1 MSSSDLTTKRA
12 RLGGLIL
19 SKDKE
24 LKELREEVQELRQ
37 TVYTLKDTI
46 VELTSR
52 LKQTTDA
59 GSPYDSGQ
67 YNVFSNRSTAI
78 EGDISW
84 NRLVNLLREEKLGLT
99 ATELAEK
106 WGRSRSR
113 TSEVLNKLVDEGQLV
128 KVRDG
133 RLIRFRTA
141 EE

>member
-1 MSSSDLTTKRA
+1 MSD
-12 RLGGLIL
+12 
-19 SKDKE
+19 E
-24 LKELREEVQELRQ
+24 KELRKLRKEVHELKQ
-37 TVYTLKDTI
+37 TVYTLKDNI

-52 LKQTTDA
+52 LKQSEDA

-67 YNVFSNRSTAI
+67 YNVFRAGSSVI

-84 NRLVNLLREEKLGLT
+84 NKLVNLLHDADIGLT

-113 TSEVLNKLVDEGQLV
+113 TSEVLNKLVDEGHLL

>member
-1 MSSSDLTTKRA
+1 MA
-12 RLGGLIL
+12 E
-19 SKDKE
+19 DKE
-24 LKELREEVQELRQ
+24 LKKLQKEVQELRQ

-52 LKQTTDA
+52 LKDRSELA
-59 GSPYDSGQ
+59 SSPYDSGQ
-67 YNVFSNRSTAI
+67 YNVFGASSAI
-78 EGDISW
+78 PEGDISW
-84 NRLVNLLREEKLGLT
+84 NRLVNLLHDDDIGLT

-113 TSEVLNKLVDEGQLV
+113 TSEVLNKLVDEGHLV

-133 RLIRFRTA
+133 RSIRFRTV

>member
-1 MSSSDLTTKRA
+1 LTEE
-12 RLGGLIL
+12 
-19 SKDKE
+19 KE
-24 LKELREEVQELRQ
+24 LKKLREEVYELKE

-52 LKQTTDA
+52 LKHSAEA

-67 YNVFSNRSTAI
+67 YNVFGTRGNYL
-78 EGDISW
+78 EGDVSW
-84 NRLVNLLREEKLGLT
+84 SRLVNILSNEDLGLT

-113 TSEVLNKLVDEGQLV
+113 TSEVLNKLVDEGHLV
-128 KVRDG
+128 KFRDG
-133 RLIRFRTA
+133 RQIRFRTT

>member
-1 MSSSDLTTKRA
+1 MKEDNKLEDLRA
-12 RLGGLIL
+12 
-19 SKDKE
+19 
-24 LKELREEVQELRQ
+24 EVQELKQ

-52 LKQTTDA
+52 LKQTPDA

-67 YNVFSNRSTAI
+67 YNVFGKQESI
-78 EGDISW
+78 LEGDISW
-84 NRLVNLLREEKLGLT
+84 NRLVNLLQEEHLGLT

-113 TSEVLNKLVDEGQLV
+113 TSEVLNKLVDEGHLV

-133 RLIRFRTA
+133 RQIRFRTA

>member
-1 MSSSDLTTKRA
+1 MTE
-12 RLGGLIL
+12 
-19 SKDKE
+19 DKE
-24 LKELREEVQELRQ
+24 LKELREEVHELKQ

-52 LKQTTDA
+52 LKQTPDA

-67 YNVFSNRSTAI
+67 YNVFNNRGNCL

-84 NRLVNLLREEKLGLT
+84 NRLVNLLQEERLGLT
-99 ATELAEK
+99 ATELAER

-113 TSEVLNKLVDEGQLV
+113 TSEVLNKLVDEGHLV
-128 KVRDG
+128 KIRDG
-133 RLIRFRTA
+133 RQIRFRTV

>member
-1 MSSSDLTTKRA
+1 MYLLRI
-12 RLGGLIL
+12 GGVRMTEE
-19 SKDKE
+19 KQ
-24 LKELREEVQELRQ
+24 LKELQKEVQELKQ

-52 LKQTTDA
+52 IKESSDL

-67 YNVFSNRSTAI
+67 YNVFGTGSTI
-78 EGDISW
+78 PEGDISW
-84 NRLVNLLREEKLGLT
+84 NRLVNLLHDDDMGLT

-113 TSEVLNKLVDEGQLV
+113 TSEVLNKLVEEGHLV

>member
-1 MSSSDLTTKRA
+1 LTDNKA
-12 RLGGLIL
+12 
-19 SKDKE
+19 
-24 LKELREEVQELRQ
+24 LKELREEVHELKQ

-52 LKQTTDA
+52 LKGTADA

-67 YNVFSNRSTAI
+67 YNVFSGRGNYL
-78 EGDISW
+78 EGDLSW
-84 NRLVNLLREEKLGLT
+84 NRLVNLLHEEDLGLT

-113 TSEVLNKLVDEGQLV
+113 TSEVLNKLVDEGHLA
-128 KVRDG
+128 KIRDG
-133 RLIRFRTA
+133 RQIRFRTA

>member
-1 MSSSDLTTKRA
+1 MTE
-12 RLGGLIL
+12 
-19 SKDKE
+19 DKE
-24 LKELREEVQELRQ
+24 LKELREEVHELKQ

-52 LKQTTDA
+52 LKQTPNV

-67 YNVFSNRSTAI
+67 YNVFSNRSNCL

-84 NRLVNLLREEKLGLT
+84 NRLVNLLHEERHGLT
-99 ATELAEK
+99 ATELAER

-113 TSEVLNKLVDEGQLV
+113 TSEVLNKLVDEGHLV
-128 KVRDG
+128 KIRDG
-133 RLIRFRTA
+133 RQIRFRTT

>member
-1 MSSSDLTTKRA
+1 MKD
-12 RLGGLIL
+12 
-19 SKDKE
+19 DKE
-24 LKELREEVQELRQ
+24 LKELRKEVHELKE

-52 LKQTTDA
+52 IKHSTDA

-67 YNVFSNRSTAI
+67 YNIFSDSGNAL

-84 NRLVNLLREEKLGLT
+84 NRLVNLLHEETLGLT
-99 ATELAEK
+99 ATELSEK

-113 TSEVLNKLVDEGQLV
+113 TSEVLNKLVDEGHLV
-128 KVRDG
+128 KFRDG
-133 RLIRFRTA
+133 RQIRFRTA

>member
-1 MSSSDLTTKRA
+1 MTER
-12 RLGGLIL
+12 
-19 SKDKE
+19 KE
-24 LKELREEVQELRQ
+24 LKELQEEVHELKQ

-52 LKQTTDA
+52 LKQPADA

-67 YNVFSNRSTAI
+67 YNVFRDPGNCL
-78 EGDISW
+78 EGDVSW
-84 NRLVNLLREEKLGLT
+84 SRLVSLLHEENLGLT

-113 TSEVLNKLVDEGQLV
+113 TSEVLNKLVDEGHLL
-128 KVRDG
+128 KFRDG
-133 RLIRFRTA
+133 RQIRFRTA

>member
-1 MSSSDLTTKRA
+1 MGRPKLRA
-12 RLGGLIL
+12 
-19 SKDKE
+19 
-24 LKELREEVQELRQ
+24 EVQELKQ

-52 LKQTTDA
+52 LKQTEDM

-67 YNVFSNRSTAI
+67 YNVFGNRGSSL

-84 NRLVNLLREEKLGLT
+84 NRLVNLLQEERLGLT

-113 TSEVLNKLVDEGQLV
+113 TSEVLNKLVDEGHLV
-128 KVRDG
+128 KIRDG
-133 RLIRFRTA
+133 RQIRFRTA

>member
-1 MSSSDLTTKRA
+1 MTE
-12 RLGGLIL
+12 
-19 SKDKE
+19 DKE
-24 LKELREEVQELRQ
+24 LKELQKEVYELKE

-52 LKQTTDA
+52 LKESPDA

-67 YNVFSNRSTAI
+67 YNVFSGRGNCL
-78 EGDISW
+78 EGDVSW
-84 NRLVNLLREEKLGLT
+84 SRLVNLLNEEDLGLT

-113 TSEVLNKLVDEGQLV
+113 TSEVLNKLVDEGHLV
-128 KVRDG
+128 KFRDG
-133 RLIRFRTA
+133 REIRFRTV

>member
-1 MSSSDLTTKRA
+1 LTEE
-12 RLGGLIL
+12 
-19 SKDKE
+19 KE
-24 LKELREEVQELRQ
+24 LKELREEVYELKQ

-52 LKQTTDA
+52 LKQTPDA

-67 YNVFSNRSTAI
+67 YNVFSNRGNCL

-84 NRLVNLLREEKLGLT
+84 NRLVNLLQEERLGLT
-99 ATELAEK
+99 ATELAKK

-113 TSEVLNKLVDEGQLV
+113 TSEVLNKLVDEGHLV
-128 KVRDG
+128 KIRDG
-133 RLIRFRTA
+133 RQMRFRTA